1 MDQLHEEL
9 KEVLPEPYDQSSGIA
24 VDDSPE
30 EDNHSQSDDF
40 QSCESCGSS
49 ERADNEVQGGNML
62 IDDTNEAELLIPE
75 QDEIQAN
82 REWQKE
88 KNMINDMYRSGVNGV
103 MGGSTGVDVDKDV
116 DTTSETT
123 PIISSQGAIKV
134 QGRTSGKG
142 GEAEACPLLFC
153 LIIDITCVVSKP
165 LNYLTFSPPDSFPD
179 IQISNNTRPQ
189 SPVLMEGH
197 IPKMS
202 SSPPKA
208 ASAWPSLNPSHKK
221 GTPPIPPK
229 LSMLMSRKALF
240 SQYSPPP
247 HSCHHFLPTKEQAS
261 EEIPQRHLRCVR
273 WDYCQLRPV
282 PYLRSGE
289 HVPLCRPLLRATGF
303 FSGCPC
309 IRGAHIFLACELLL
323 RSPNTADAI
332 DQWIA
337 IDVLGTP
344 LPTYRCFL

>member
-9 KEVLPEPYDQSSGIA
+9 KEVLPEPSDQSNGIT

-134 QGRTSGKG
+134 QGRTSGNC
-142 GEAEACPLLFC
+142 GEAEARHLLC
-153 LIIDITCVVSKP
+153 IPIIT
-165 LNYLTFSPPDSFPD
+165 YLT
-179 IQISNNTRPQ
+179 
-189 SPVLMEGH
+189 V
-197 IPKMS
+197 
-202 SSPPKA
+202 
-208 ASAWPSLNPSHKK
+208 W
-221 GTPPIPPK
+221 
-229 LSMLMSRKALF
+229 
-240 SQYSPPP
+240 
-247 HSCHHFLPTKEQAS
+247 
-261 EEIPQRHLRCVR
+261 
-273 WDYCQLRPV
+273 
-282 PYLRSGE
+282 
-289 HVPLCRPLLRATGF
+289 
-303 FSGCPC
+303 
-309 IRGAHIFLACELLL
+309 
-323 RSPNTADAI
+323 
-332 DQWIA
+332 
-337 IDVLGTP
+337 
-344 LPTYRCFL
+344 

>member
-9 KEVLPEPYDQSSGIA
+9 KEVLPEPYDQSNGIA

-134 QGRTSGKG
+134 QGRTSGNC
-142 GEAEACPLLFC
+142 GEAEPCHLFF
-153 LIIDITCVVSKP
+153 IPVITC
-165 LNYLTFSPPDSFPD
+165 LTP
-179 IQISNNTRPQ
+179 
-189 SPVLMEGH
+189 
-197 IPKMS
+197 
-202 SSPPKA
+202 
-208 ASAWPSLNPSHKK
+208 W
-221 GTPPIPPK
+221 
-229 LSMLMSRKALF
+229 
-240 SQYSPPP
+240 
-247 HSCHHFLPTKEQAS
+247 
-261 EEIPQRHLRCVR
+261 
-273 WDYCQLRPV
+273 
-282 PYLRSGE
+282 
-289 HVPLCRPLLRATGF
+289 
-303 FSGCPC
+303 
-309 IRGAHIFLACELLL
+309 
-323 RSPNTADAI
+323 
-332 DQWIA
+332 
-337 IDVLGTP
+337 
-344 LPTYRCFL
+344 